1 MKVRLMA
8 SEAGVTLVEATIML
22 AVAAIIA
29 AAAAPVTSRAI
40 DRTRLSRAQTDTLAI
55 ATGINNFIAEF
66 TAFSPF
72 TTTGLSTGTT
82 IGMLVGDGDI
92 PSTVGA
98 GGSASWTSPVN
109 VAAVPPVDFL
119 ERHLN
124 TNTPGGT
131 GAYTTA
137 GTAPWRGAY
146 LNGPVDPDPWGN
158 RYAINVLYLRTA
170 PTSNDVIVLSSGP
183 DEEVNTPF
191 TVDGI
196 VPGSDDIFAIV
207 RRDLGRTVPQ

>member
-22 AVAAIIA
+22 AVAAVIA
-29 AAAAPVTSRAI
+29 AAAAPVTSRTI
-40 DRTRLSRAQTDTLAI
+40 DSTRQSRAQTDTLAI

-92 PSTVGA
+92 PSTLGA
-98 GGSASWTSPVN
+98 GGSASWMSPVN

-137 GTAPWRGAY
+137 GAAPWRGAY

-158 RYAINVLYLRTA
+158 RYAVNVLYLRTL
-170 PTSNDVIVLSSGP
+170 TTNDVVVLSSGP
-183 DEEVNTPF
+183 DEEVDTGF
-191 TVDGI
+191 TVNGI
-196 VPGSDDIFAIV
+196 VPGDDDIFAIV
-207 RRDLGRTVPQ
+207 RRDLGKTVPQ